1 MAVMYVVK
9 LVNNLKNPIRIKRD
23 NVEFGELGGN
33 GSFIKIKIDIPG
45 EKMGDCIL
53 SMEVGNNKKEDGK
66 PRSSAVQIASDKECG
81 IALEK
86 KMVKGQ
92 HKWQVSFLKIH
103 DIGEPTTVN
112 VTVGEDEP
120 TSEPDEGN

>member
-1 MAVMYVVK
+1 MAVMYIVK
-9 LVNNLKNPIRIKRD
+9 LVNNLKEPVKIKRD
-23 NVEFGELGGN
+23 DIEFGELGGK
-33 GSFIKIKIDIPG
+33 GSFIKIKIDNPG
-45 EKMGDCIL
+45 EKIGECIL
-53 SMEVGNNKKEDGK
+53 CMEVNNNKKEDGK
-66 PRSSAVQIASDKECG
+66 ARSSAVQISSDKECG

-120 TSEPDEGN
+120 TDQPDEAE